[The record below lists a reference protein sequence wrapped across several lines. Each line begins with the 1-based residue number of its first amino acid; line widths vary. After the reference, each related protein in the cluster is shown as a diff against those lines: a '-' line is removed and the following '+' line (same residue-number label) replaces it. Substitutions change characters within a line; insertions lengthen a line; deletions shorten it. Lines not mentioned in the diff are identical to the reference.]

1 MLSSGRWES
10 DTQPKHRLLTWSSF
24 SPALKRRC
32 QWDAILSAGCRQ
44 CSAGWGWQQQR
55 TGTRNT
61 GKALFI
67 IFKVSERLTD
77 LSLIWTAFCCGF
89 LYMLFKIHALCI
101 LTVKLLLVLAIVF
114 PIALRPDCCLL
125 STLWA
130 GISSSC
136 FLPHVSLTSSSFFL
150 LLGKIQSLFMHS
162 EFPRSASRCA
172 FPLAFSSTSCAYS

>member
-1 MLSSGRWES
+1 MGEWHAAKAQAANLVFL
-10 DTQPKHRLLTWSSF
+10 QPCAEEEVPVGCHPVCRMQTVQRRLRLTTTEDWNEKYRKSVIHHFQS
-24 SPALKRRC
+24 
-32 QWDAILSAGCRQ
+32 
-44 CSAGWGWQQQR
+44 QQ
-55 TGTRNT
+55 
-61 GKALFI
+61 
-67 IFKVSERLTD
+67 ERLTD

-150 LLGKIQSLFMHS
+150 LLGKILSLFMHS
-162 EFPRSASRCA
+162 EFPRSASHCA